1 MRNYM
6 TIKPLSY
13 LNNLRFHR
21 AITSTIVV
29 VLTIIS
35 LATKQLFYNN
45 NHFDV
50 SWIVPSFN
58 EGISYSISVNIV
70 LVIFVSVIC
79 LLWLIRMY
87 DKWRIH
93 SLILIM
99 IMSGGMSNLIDR
111 VFYGWVR
118 DYLYLWHS
126 LPFLNF
132 VFNLADVMLV
142 IGGVL
147 LIYHY
152 HQVDILHQDPDSDDN
167 LV

>member
-87 DKWRIH
+87 DK
-93 SLILIM
+93 
-99 IMSGGMSNLIDR
+99 
-111 VFYGWVR
+111 
-118 DYLYLWHS
+118 
-126 LPFLNF
+126 
-132 VFNLADVMLV
+132 
-142 IGGVL
+142 
-147 LIYHY
+147 
-152 HQVDILHQDPDSDDN
+152 
-167 LV
+167 